1 MGFELI
7 YGSNLQYS
15 NINVFSL
22 FSGFIALLLI
32 VNGNNR
38 ILEKILIILV
48 LVMSLSF
55 VFTVFVVGI
64 DFGSLFHFQIFLFTT
79 RQYSNSRWSNWNY
92 CGSV

>member
-22 FSGFIALLLI
+22 FSGFLALMLI

-48 LVMSLSF
+48 LVMSLSL

-64 DFGSLFHFQIFLFTT
+64 DFGSLFSFSNIFYLPPD
-79 RQYSNSRWSNWNY
+79 SI
-92 CGSV
+92 CL